1 PTNTRA
7 INNEAFYVEQID
19 RGEGRIGPNPRSQV
33 PSRYLT
39 CQYYTP
45 HAFFRIGPIK
55 EETLN
60 PDPRIVM
67 WYDLIFPSEIEKI
80 KELATPRSTIMSSFE
95 QYFLSPTSLTCGP
108 FSFSAWLPHS
118 MTEITDQ
125 ISQRIRAVTGL
136 SLETAEDL
144 QVGNYGLGGHYAPH
158 FDFGRKGKESS
169 EVKQHI
175 TKKLEK
181 FGLC

>member
-1 PTNTRA
+1 
-7 INNEAFYVEQID
+7 
-19 RGEGRIGPNPRSQV
+19 
-33 PSRYLT
+33 
-39 CQYYTP
+39 
-45 HAFFRIGPIK
+45 
-55 EETLN
+55 
-60 PDPRIVM
+60 
-67 WYDLIFPSEIEKI
+67 
-80 KELATPRSTIMSSFE
+80 MSSFE

-158 FDFGRKGKESS
+158 FDFGRVSS
-169 EVKQHI
+169 
-175 TKKLEK
+175 
-181 FGLC
+181 